1 MVDAQEN
8 ELMSPRAMY
17 QYMKEI
23 GIKYPEIVWSQ
34 VALESRFCSQ
44 VCKENNNYFGMKLAA
59 CRPNVQTG
67 ENLGHA
73 TYRNWKMSVIDYALW
88 QSSTGVWKL
97 RDETAYFNYL
107 DQRYA
112 EGANY
117 AIKVKEIRDNF
128 DYYLDLYDKK
138 FKSGELK

>member
-1 MVDAQEN
+1 
-8 ELMSPRAMY
+8 
-17 QYMKEI
+17 
-23 GIKYPEIVWSQ
+23 
-34 VALESRFCSQ
+34 